1 MAKFIKGDIV
11 VVPFPFSDLTTAKKR
26 PAFVLTPLEGDDI
39 ILCQITSKKVKD
51 TYSIPIDSPH
61 FMEGDLRQQS
71 NVRPNRIFT
80 ADSHIVLYK
89 VGHLQSGKT
98 KEIIEKVIMIIRG
111 DELRIER

>member
-26 PAFVLTPLEGDDI
+26 PAFVLTPL
-39 ILCQITSKKVKD
+39 
-51 TYSIPIDSPH
+51 
-61 FMEGDLRQQS
+61 EGDLRQQS